1 MIVEVKRSC
10 LEAIERIEMKLSQ
23 IKEKNRSV
31 LPKNICQPLYSI
43 SNEITLLKDNFILV
57 MNKVMRL

>member
-10 LEAIERIEMKLSQ
+10 LEAIDRIELKLSQ
-23 IKEKNRSV
+23 IKEKHRSG
-31 LPKNICQPLYSI
+31 LPKNIYQPLFSI

-57 MNKVMRL
+57 INKVMRL